1 MSVLLSLSVSLWFI
15 ARKGKGAQCVTYRHT
30 YMHVYRPSDKRV
42 SGEQLLLLK
51 KKEKKRE
58 LRFVVLIFLGAGRK
72 KDIKN
77 FYLFRDVG
85 GERDEGEPGGR
96 AKEGDR
102 GFFSENQGVFIGFVR
117 GKYNFLHFI
126 IGLNR
131 YKYFH
136 PGFTKLK
143 MVETSALNR

>member
-1 MSVLLSLSVSLWFI
+1 M
-15 ARKGKGAQCVTYRHT
+15 
-30 YMHVYRPSDKRV
+30 
-42 SGEQLLLLK
+42 
-51 KKEKKRE
+51 
-58 LRFVVLIFLGAGRK
+58 VLIFLGAGRK